1 MALSALTLGARYGRK
16 QICGVALCV
25 SGLATLVMS
34 DALLRPMHSWHP
46 QPWRGDMLCLVGA
59 SLYACSNVA
68 EEAFLR
74 SSSVSNY
81 LPRLGA
87 AGALLSAAQCALIE
101 REALASA
108 WRAFSSASLAG
119 RTELLLLELLFVG
132 SMATSY
138 SLASSVMTNNYQR
151 LAMNY

>member
-46 QPWRGDMLCLVGA
+46 QPWRGDVLCLVGA

-138 SLASSVMTNNYQR
+138 SLASSVMTTN
-151 LAMNY
+151 